1 MLADGAPERAEILT
15 RLLADPESF
24 AGPDGQVAK
33 ELEETVAIEV
43 PFTAEQWAAVS
54 NASRFYAAVCC
65 LKLSLA
71 QQARALG
78 SN

>member
-1 MLADGAPERAEILT
+1 MLEGPQAAKILT

-24 AGPDGQVAK
+24 AGPDGVLAK
-33 ELEETVAIEV
+33 ELEETGTMEIA
-43 PFTAEQWAAVS
+43 FTAEQWAALS
-54 NASRFYAAVCC
+54 NSSRFYAGVCC

-71 QQARALG
+71 QQAKALG

>member
-1 MLADGAPERAEILT
+1 MLAGPQAAKILA

-24 AGPDGQVAK
+24 AGPDGVLAK
-33 ELEETVAIEV
+33 ELEETGTTEI
-43 PFTAEQWAAVS
+43 PFTGEQWAALS

-65 LKLSLA
+65 LKVSLA
-71 QQARALG
+71 QQAKALG